1 VLIWVIFAAL
11 TASVLYVLLRPLM
24 TGRAE
29 EESRAAFDAT
39 VYRDQLKEVES
50 DRERG
55 LIGDA
60 DAEAARL
67 EIARRLLAAD
77 AEEHGAANAE
87 VKRPERLVAF
97 GLAVMLPLLALGL
110 YLHYGSPRLPDQP
123 LLARLEDPS
132 HSQDLEVLV
141 AKVEARLREHP
152 EEGEGWEAIAPV
164 YMSWRRY
171 ADAAEAFRQAARLLG
186 ESPKRL
192 AGYGQALVLANNGVV
207 TEDARKAL
215 ERALVLDPKL
225 IEPRLLLTIAKE
237 QDGQFAAAAEAW
249 RAMLAGAPQDAPWQ
263 KLVEERLAQDEARL
277 AGKPVPGAPVA
288 SGPQAP
294 AATAQGGGSPTQDE
308 VAAAQQM
315 SPADRQAMIETMV
328 QRLADRLAQ
337 NSDDLPGWLKLV
349 RAYSV
354 LDRKD
359 EAVKALA
366 RAKTAFSGNAEALEQ
381 LDALAAELGLKS

>member
-24 TGRAE
+24 TGSAE
-29 EESRAAFDAT
+29 EGSRAAFDAT
-39 VYRDQLKEVES
+39 VYRDQLEEVER

-55 LIGDA
+55 LIDDV

-77 AEEHGAANAE
+77 AEERGGASAAA
-87 VKRPERLVAF
+87 KHPERLVAL

-132 HSQDLEVLV
+132 HSQDLQVLV
-141 AKVEARLREHP
+141 EKVEARLREHP
-152 EEGEGWEAIAPV
+152 EEGEGWEVIAPV

-171 ADAAEAFRQAARLLG
+171 ADAAEAFRQTIRLLG

-237 QDGQFAAAAEAW
+237 QDGQFAAAAEGW
-249 RAMLAGAPQDAPWQ
+249 RGMLANAPQDAPWR

-277 AGKPVPGAPVA
+277 GGKPVPGAPVT

-294 AATAQGGGSPTQDE
+294 AMAQGGGGPTQDQ

-315 SPADRQAMIETMV
+315 SPAGRQAMIETMV

-366 RAKTAFSGNAEALEQ
+366 RAKTAFSGNAEAIQQ

>member
-11 TASVLYVLLRPLM
+11 TALVLYVLLRPLM
-24 TGRAE
+24 AGSAAE
-29 EESRAAFDAT
+29 GTRAAFDAT
-39 VYRDQLKEVES
+39 VYRDQLEEVER

-77 AEEHGAANAE
+77 AEERGGANAAA
-87 VKRPERLVAF
+87 KHPERLVAL
-97 GLAVMLPLLALGL
+97 GLAAMLPLLALGL
-110 YLHYGSPRLPDQP
+110 YLHYGSPQLPDQP
-123 LLARLEDPS
+123 LVARLEDPS
-132 HSQDLEVLV
+132 HSQDLQVLV

-152 EEGEGWEAIAPV
+152 EEGEGWEVIAPV
-164 YMSWRRY
+164 YMSWQRY
-171 ADAAEAFRQAARLLG
+171 AAAAEAFRQTIRLLG

-192 AGYGQALVLANNGVV
+192 AGYGQALVLANDGVV
-207 TEDARKAL
+207 TEDAHKAL

-225 IEPRLLLTIAKE
+225 IEPRILLTIAKE
-237 QDGQFAAAAEAW
+237 QDHQFAAAAEGW
-249 RAMLAGAPQDAPWQ
+249 RGMLANAPQDAPWR
-263 KLVEERLAQDEARL
+263 KLVEERLAQDEAQL
-277 AGKPVPGAPVA
+277 GGSPAPGAPMA
-288 SGPQAP
+288 SGQQGPGAI
-294 AATAQGGGSPTQDE
+294 TQGGGGPTQDQ

-315 SPADRQAMIETMV
+315 SPAGRQAMIETMV

-366 RAKTAFSGNAEALEQ
+366 RAKTAFSGNAEAIQQ
-381 LDALAAELGLKS
+381 LDALAAELGLNS

>member
-11 TASVLYVLLRPLM
+11 TASVLYVLLRPLL
-24 TGRAE
+24 TGSADE
-29 EESRAAFDAT
+29 GSRAAFDAT

-55 LIGDA
+55 LIGDG
-60 DAEAARL
+60 DAEAARV

-77 AEEHGAANAE
+77 AEERGGGAKAKP
-87 VKRPERLVAF
+87 KRPEQFVAL

-110 YLHYGSPRLPDQP
+110 YLQYGAPQLPDQP
-123 LLARLEDPS
+123 LVARLEDPS
-132 HSQDLEVLV
+132 HSQDLQVLV

-152 EEGEGWEAIAPV
+152 EEGEGWEVIAPV

-207 TEDARKAL
+207 TEDARKAV

-237 QDGQFAAAAEAW
+237 QDGQFAAAAEGW
-249 RAMLAGAPQDAPWQ
+249 RKMLADAPQDAPWR

-277 AGKPVPGAPVA
+277 AGKPVPGAPAA
-288 SGPQAP
+288 SGPQVP
-294 AATAQGGGSPTQDE
+294 AATAQGGGPTQDQ
-308 VAAAQQM
+308 VATAEQM
-315 SPADRQAMIETMV
+315 SPADRQKMIETMV

-366 RAKTAFSGNAEALEQ
+366 RAKTAFSGNAEAIQQ
-381 LDALAAELGLKS
+381 LDALATELGLKS

>member
-24 TGRAE
+24 TGSAE
-29 EESRAAFDAT
+29 EGSRAAFDAT

-60 DAEAARL
+60 DAEAARV

-77 AEEHGAANAE
+77 AEEGKSDKAGP
-87 VKRPERLVAF
+87 KRPERFVAL
-97 GLAVMLPLLALGL
+97 GLAVLLPLLALGL
-110 YLHYGSPRLPDQP
+110 YLNYGSPRLPDQP
-123 LLARLEDPS
+123 LVARLEDPS
-132 HSQDLEVLV
+132 HSQDLQVLV

-152 EEGEGWEAIAPV
+152 EEGEGWEVIAPV
-164 YMSWRRY
+164 YMSWQRY
-171 ADAAEAFRQAARLLG
+171 ADAAEAFRQTIRLLG

-207 TEDARKAL
+207 SEDARKAL

-237 QDGQFAAAAEAW
+237 QDGQFAAAAEGW
-249 RAMLAGAPQDAPWQ
+249 RSMLADAPPDAPWR

-277 AGKPVPGAPVA
+277 AGKPVPGAPTA

-294 AATAQGGGSPTQDE
+294 AATAQGGGPTQDQ
-308 VAAAQQM
+308 VASAQQM

-337 NSDDLPGWLKLV
+337 HSDDLPGWLKLV

-366 RAKTAFSGNAEALEQ
+366 RAKTAFSGNAEAIQQ

>member
-24 TGRAE
+24 TRSAE
-29 EESRAAFDAT
+29 QGSRAAFDAT

-60 DAEAARL
+60 DAEAARV

-77 AEEHGAANAE
+77 AEEG
-87 VKRPERLVAF
+87 KSDKTGPRRPERFVAL
-97 GLAVMLPLLALGL
+97 GLAVLLPLLALGL
-110 YLHYGSPRLPDQP
+110 YLNYGSPRLPDQP
-123 LLARLEDPS
+123 LVARLEDPS
-132 HSQDLEVLV
+132 HSQDLQVLV

-152 EEGEGWEAIAPV
+152 EEGEGWEVIAPV

-171 ADAAEAFRQAARLLG
+171 ADAAEAFRQTIRLLG

-207 TEDARKAL
+207 SEDARKAL

-237 QDGQFAAAAEAW
+237 QDGQFAAAAEDW
-249 RAMLAGAPQDAPWQ
+249 RAMLADAPPDAPWR

-277 AGKPVPGAPVA
+277 AGKPVPGPPAA

-294 AATAQGGGSPTQDE
+294 AATAQGGGPTQGQ
-308 VAAAQQM
+308 VAAAEQM

-337 NSDDLPGWLKLV
+337 HSDDLPGWLKLV

-366 RAKTAFSGNAEALEQ
+366 RAKTALSGNAEAIQQ